1 VPWLTLLAPIAY
13 NEGGVLLFGT
23 LAIGWALP
31 LRSTVSECPPVRV
44 LALAGTMAGF
54 ACGTKLTAVPTVLVA
69 IPAALVIH
77 AIIQRPPRARVPAVA
92 AGAMAFVLAGA
103 VTFSPWLVRNISWAG
118 NPVFPEAMPT
128 LGRAHFSAGQ
138 VERWERAHKPPA
150 AQASAPGRLK
160 ALGEEV
166 LFNWQFGFLL
176 LPLGAVAAAMWRQ
189 RAPSLFLVLLLL
201 ALAGFWLALT
211 HLQGRFFVLAV
222 PVAGLLIAGAQWGR
236 RPWLGAMAA
245 VVAAGVGIVTVHQRF
260 SSRMFGPQRWSSVI
274 GVPGETLEQLHPP
287 ELQAV
292 PADATVT
299 LIGDARAFWYPRKM
313 KWLRY
318 RTVFDVDTSS
328 TADLI
333 EAWHGQPVLN
343 EWLLVDPG
351 ELGRFSRTYSGIP
364 APPPEVAARKEPY
377 VVAPAGTP
385 APPAAAPAR

>member
-1 VPWLTLLAPIAY
+1 
-13 NEGGVLLFGT
+13 
-23 LAIGWALP
+23 
-31 LRSTVSECPPVRV
+31 
-44 LALAGTMAGF
+44 
-54 ACGTKLTAVPTVLVA
+54 
-69 IPAALVIH
+69 
-77 AIIQRPPRARVPAVA
+77 
-92 AGAMAFVLAGA
+92 MAFVLAGA

-166 LFNWQFGFLL
+166 LFNWQFGFLP

-211 HLQGRFFVLAV
+211 HLQGRFFVLAI